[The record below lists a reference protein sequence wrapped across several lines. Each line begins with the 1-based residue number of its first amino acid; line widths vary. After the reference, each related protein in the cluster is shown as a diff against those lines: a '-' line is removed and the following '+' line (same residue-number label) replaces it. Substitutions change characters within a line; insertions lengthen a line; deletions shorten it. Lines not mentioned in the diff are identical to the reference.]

1 MNQAKKVAL
10 ITGGAGG
17 IGRGLVE
24 AFAAAEYQVVSVDK
38 HKGKNFA
45 QVNNIE
51 FDLSDVEKLDQITNY
66 CLDQFESI
74 DVLINNAAV
83 SLGKNILQTDVN
95 TWDQTIA
102 INVTAPFFLS
112 KLVSEILISQKKS
125 GAIVNMASV
134 NSFAAEKGHASYV
147 ASKGAIAAM
156 TKSMAIDLA
165 EHNIRVNAIAPGPI
179 VTEKTSAVFSQPDY
193 ASAIK
198 KGIPFARAG
207 TPQEVA
213 DLALFLTSHE
223 SKYITGQVIT
233 IDGGY
238 LSYARLD

>member
-1 MNQAKKVAL
+1 MNQDKKVAL

-24 AFAAAEYQVVSVDK
+24 AFARAEYQVVSVDK
-38 HKGKNFA
+38 HKGHNFPE
-45 QVNNIE
+45 VSNIE
-51 FDLSDVEKLDQITNY
+51 FDLLDLDKLDQITNY
-66 CLDQFESI
+66 CLNKFKTI

-83 SLGKNILQTDVN
+83 SLGKNILQTDEN
-95 TWDQTIA
+95 TWNQTIA

-134 NSFAAEKGHASYV
+134 NSFAAERGHASYV

-165 EHNIRVNAIAPGPI
+165 EHGIRVNAIAPGPI
-179 VTEKTSAVFSQPDY
+179 ATAKTTPVFSQPGY
-193 ASAIK
+193 ASALK

-213 DLALFLTSHE
+213 DLALFLTSND
-223 SKYITGQVIT
+223 STYITGQVIT